1 MNLLITGAWGC
12 AQEQLIVLKSLG
24 HDVVFLQQETDML
37 PCDYDWVEG
46 VVCNGLFL
54 HHDIVKFSNLKYIQT
69 TSAGLDRIPLDYC
82 EQHNIIVKNARGVYS
97 IPMAEFVV
105 SGVLDL
111 YKKKK
116 LFFEHQKEHAWI
128 KERNLDELYGKT
140 VVIVGCGSVGAECA
154 KRFKAFECLIIG
166 VDIFA
171 VKSELFD
178 KLYDISNLQTIV
190 SKADIL
196 VLTLP
201 LTNETKH
208 LINADILSQTKKTA
222 IIVNISRG
230 SIVDT
235 NALIE
240 ALDKETIGGAVLD
253 VFEDEPLANDSCLWD
268 YDNVV
273 ISPHN
278 SFVSNKNN
286 NRLFELIKRNLNEIL

>member
-1 MNLLITGAWGC
+1 MNLLATGAWSC
-12 AQEQLIVLKSLG
+12 TEEQLNSLKSLG
-24 HDVVFLQQETDML
+24 HNVSFLQQETDEL
-37 PCDYDWVEG
+37 PCDYNWVEG

-54 HHDIVKFSNLKYIQT
+54 HHDISKFSNLKYIQA

-82 EQHNIIVKNARGVYS
+82 EQHNIVVKNARGVYS
-97 IPMAEFVV
+97 IPMAEFAI

-116 LFFEHQKEHAWI
+116 LFFEHQKEHKWI
-128 KERNLDELYGKT
+128 KERNLFELYGKT
-140 VVIVGCGSVGAECA
+140 VLIVGCGSVGIECA
-154 KRFKAFECLIIG
+154 KRFKAFGCATIG
-166 VDIFA
+166 MDIFA
-171 VKSELFD
+171 VESELFD
-178 KLYDISNLQTIV
+178 ELYNISDLQTIV
-190 SKADIL
+190 SKADVL

-201 LTNETKH
+201 LTDETRN
-208 LINADILSQTKKTA
+208 LINADILLQTKKTA

-230 SIVDT
+230 PIIDT
-235 NALIE
+235 HALIK
-240 ALDKETIGGAVLD
+240 ALDKEAIGGAVLD